1 MGPDLPR
8 LCGSLRPMTD
18 LATTEAIIPEGYDP
32 NGPDANRENY
42 ARALADEAQRLY
54 SKVERFYV
62 VFATI
67 RDQQLYYLLGYNT
80 IQDFAL
86 GEYGVSPATAQ
97 RWVVTGRAIAE
108 LDIAPPQT
116 TELGKPV
123 THTGNPTVPLQ
134 RVTDEMRIS
143 QREAA
148 RLAKVKKEQEEAEA
162 ERELREAREAA
173 LRAARE
179 AKEARRREIEAA
191 VPEVLVAKPVRH
203 PSTSA
208 ERTPRISAR
217 ATINRIMA
225 AIDGVD
231 DARVVAAAA
240 TASEKAQI
248 VAFAAHFAPRRV
260 QSEEVMSEKDCAP
273 HPVARRLGKDCG
285 RCGARGV
292 WK

>member
-1 MGPDLPR
+1 
-8 LCGSLRPMTD
+8 MTD
-18 LATTEAIIPEGYDP
+18 LAITEAIIPEGYDP
-32 NGPDANRENY
+32 NGPDACRENY

-62 VFATI
+62 IFATI
-67 RDQQLYYLLGYNT
+67 RDQQLFKLLGYHT
-80 IQDFAL
+80 LHDFAF

-108 LDIAPPQT
+108 IDDGSSSNGVV
-116 TELGKPV
+116 ELGRAPV
-123 THTGNPTVPLQ
+123 STGNPTVPMQ

-148 RLAKVKKEQEEAEA
+148 RLAKIKKEQEEAEA
-162 ERELREAREAA
+162 EREVREAREAA
-173 LRAARE
+173 LGAARE
-179 AKEARRREIEAA
+179 AKEAKRREIEAA
-191 VPEVLVAKPVRH
+191 EPAVLVAKPVTHTRN
-203 PSTSA
+203 A
-208 ERTPRISAR
+208 EQQQRVSAR
-217 ATINRIMA
+217 TTINRLINV
-225 AIDGVD
+225 IDAVD
-231 DARVVAAAA
+231 DARVVANAA
-240 TASEKAQI
+240 TASEKAMI